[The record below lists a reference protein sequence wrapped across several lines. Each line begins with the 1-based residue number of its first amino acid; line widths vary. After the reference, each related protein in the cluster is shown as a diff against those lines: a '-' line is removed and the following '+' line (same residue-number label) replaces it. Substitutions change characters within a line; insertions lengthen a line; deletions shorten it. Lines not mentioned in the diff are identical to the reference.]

1 MILQLYIGFMLLLSG
16 GLLEGC
22 RRLIRRDRIARGGK

>member
-22 RRLIRRDRIARGGK
+22 RRLILRDRIARGVK